1 MTPFQCRAARALVDM
16 SQDELAARASV
27 GRSTVRNFETGRSM
41 PIANNLTSMQRVLEA
56 AGVIFV
62 AENGEG
68 PGVRLRKNHVSQ
80 VPAASAPASTTKA
93 DVRASDADTR
103 EALTLNEIKKLTYR
117 CPHQGGFD
125 RENGPDGCSLGGD
138 CVCIGIVNGAHD
150 AISSLAALAASSD
163 KEPTP

>member
-1 MTPFQCRAARALVDM
+1 MTDLGDDWAGLRFSGDIMLQTIILSRRLARIEANATSDAWLVP
-16 SQDELAARASV
+16 SNVRLAAGEMTAQEMRTAQAVAS
-27 GRSTVRNFETGRSM
+27 G
-41 PIANNLTSMQRVLEA
+41 I
-56 AGVIFV
+56 
-62 AENGEG
+62 
-68 PGVRLRKNHVSQ
+68 
-80 VPAASAPASTTKA
+80 ASAIRSLAAIPP
-93 DVRASDADTR
+93 RASDADTR